1 MFWGPSR
8 LRGTGSWGAW
18 GNSRL
23 WALEAGGL
31 GWLGRLGW
39 LGLLWGASG
48 LRGTGSWG
56 ARVIRVA
63 RVRVARVTR
72 VKGLGWLLVRGL
84 RIKCFFDF

>member
-1 MFWGPSR
+1 M
-8 LRGTGSWGAW
+8 
-18 GNSRL
+18 
-23 WALEAGGL
+23 GL
-31 GWLGRLGW
+31 GWLRK

-72 VKGLGWLLVRGL
+72 VKGLG
-84 RIKCFFDF
+84 